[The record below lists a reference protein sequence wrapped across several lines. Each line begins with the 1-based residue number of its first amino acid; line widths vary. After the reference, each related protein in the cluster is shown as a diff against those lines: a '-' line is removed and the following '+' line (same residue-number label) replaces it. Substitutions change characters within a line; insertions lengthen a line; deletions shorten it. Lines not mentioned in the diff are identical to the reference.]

1 MCYNMHEI
9 ERLQY
14 VYHHLEMMIAHTHI
28 YVYLLMFKVLRLFHF
43 LVKFGYYGSDD
54 IKSLLKPLLNLLNG
68 KHDKPFPPDN
78 TEKNTYS
85 KDAMKQVNVY
95 RNKERYEVC
104 FETAAIVNAKY
115 QYVEYSLYVI
125 S

>member
-1 MCYNMHEI
+1 MFRVRRFISDLSLEI
-9 ERLQY
+9 SPLQ
-14 VYHHLEMMIAHTHI
+14 
-28 YVYLLMFKVLRLFHF
+28 VLRLFHF

-78 TEKNTYS
+78 QEKGSFS

-95 RNKERYEVC
+95 RNKERYNVC
-104 FETAAIVNAKY
+104 PETAAIVNAKY
-115 QYVEYSLYVI
+115 Q
-125 S
+125 